1 MRHESECLTACASCR
16 CVGIPPSLLR
26 RRRFRSAPI
35 PFFCGAPR
43 FLLGC
48 MAGSDADLGILVG
61 RKLPNVDEAGREQLL
76 LQRNRKKNGWQGG
89 VKGLCT

>member
-48 MAGSDADLGILVG
+48 MAGSDADLGIFVG
-61 RKLPNVDEAGREQLL
+61 RKLPKLMRLGENNFYFRETVRRMGGR
-76 LQRNRKKNGWQGG
+76 GG
-89 VKGLCT
+89 

>member
-1 MRHESECLTACASCR
+1 
-16 CVGIPPSLLR
+16 
-26 RRRFRSAPI
+26 
-35 PFFCGAPR
+35 
-43 FLLGC
+43 
-48 MAGSDADLGILVG
+48 MAGSDADLGIFVG

>member
-1 MRHESECLTACASCR
+1 
-16 CVGIPPSLLR
+16 
-26 RRRFRSAPI
+26 
-35 PFFCGAPR
+35 
-43 FLLGC
+43 